1 MAMLNKKILIIF
13 SVFLGLSIISLPGYS
28 AEPATMQMDIPQ
40 TQYQMSR
47 PSEWIAGGVSGE
59 NVLASFKSNQGFYP
73 NLNIFLED
81 HPNKTPEQV
90 FLSLKSKL
98 PSPSV
103 LKAETIDV
111 NGVSVHLSDVSWS
124 SILGSL
130 RALRVI
136 TKHNQKMLIIT
147 FVGKKEV
154 LSDEEKK
161 FFEACLMSLHKK

>member
-1 MAMLNKKILIIF
+1 M
-13 SVFLGLSIISLPGYS
+13 FLGLSVISLPGYS

-40 TQYQMSR
+40 TQYQISR
-47 PSEWIAGGVSGE
+47 PSEWVAGGVSGE
-59 NVLASFKSNQGFYP
+59 SVLASFKSKQGFYP

-81 HPNKTPEQV
+81 HPGKTPEQV

-103 LKAETIDV
+103 LKAETINV

-130 RALRVI
+130 RALRLI
-136 TKHNQKMLIIT
+136 TKHDQKTLVIT
-147 FVGKKEV
+147 FVGKKET
-154 LSDEEKK
+154 LSDKQK
-161 FFEACLMSLHKK
+161 SLFETCLMSLQKK